1 MASIQ
6 GCGHNKSLIKMIDV
20 SHFLSFFFFFPVRSS
35 INCKGRK
42 KYRDISEVGT
52 KYYTGEKIKM
62 KNEVLSRGTF
72 PYLLTFMFH

>member
-1 MASIQ
+1 
-6 GCGHNKSLIKMIDV
+6 MIDV
-20 SHFLSFFFFFPVRSS
+20 SHFFFVPVRSS
-35 INCKGRK
+35 INFEGRK

-62 KNEVLSRGTF
+62 KNEVLSREF